1 MFDFGRLALAPSL
14 SVGWGFFEQRQER
27 ADLRRRLPCSVTRP
41 QGLVTTVGGWAAWPL
56 GGGFS
61 LEASLELANFY
72 LRRQT
77 DTQNIDDRAPRAGTL
92 TYRGGFGVG
101 WRY

>member
-1 MFDFGRLALAPSL
+1 M
-14 SVGWGFFEQRQER
+14 
-27 ADLRRRLPCSVTRP
+27 TRP

-77 DTQNIDDRAPRAGTL
+77 GTTTVEDQAPRAGTL
-92 TYRGGFGVG
+92 TYRSGLGLG